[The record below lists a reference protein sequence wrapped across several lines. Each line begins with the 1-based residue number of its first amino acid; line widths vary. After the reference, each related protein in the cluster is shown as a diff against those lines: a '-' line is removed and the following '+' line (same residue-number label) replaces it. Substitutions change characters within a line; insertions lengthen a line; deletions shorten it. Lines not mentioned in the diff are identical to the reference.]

1 METSQVISV
10 LSLLLDGVDPTTLEK
25 LPPDSAVA
33 APDVVHALHAA
44 REVVGIHLSCG
55 TAPRRAAAAGKPW
68 TSEEDSRLRSE
79 FAAGKPASE
88 IATLHERT
96 KGGINSRLVHLGLVD
111 ASTVKVRTR

>member
-10 LSLLLDGVDPTTLEK
+10 LSLLLDGVNPATLEK

-44 REVVGIHLSCG
+44 RDTVQIHATCNP
-55 TAPRRAAAAGKPW
+55 ARARAAAAGKAW
-68 TSEEDSRLRSE
+68 TAEEDARLRTE
-79 FAAGKPASE
+79 FGAGKSATE

-96 KGGINSRLVHLGLVD
+96 KGGINSRLVHLGLME
-111 ASTVKVRTR
+111 ATAVKLRF